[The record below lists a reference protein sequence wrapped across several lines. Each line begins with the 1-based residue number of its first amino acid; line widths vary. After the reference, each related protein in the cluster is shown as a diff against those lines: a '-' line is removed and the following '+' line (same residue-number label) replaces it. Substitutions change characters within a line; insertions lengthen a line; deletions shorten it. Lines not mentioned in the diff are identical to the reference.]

1 MQQNIISEAW
11 RPKLFSLLHIVSDYL
26 AILLAEKT
34 ALFLQGIFRVQAS
47 QMMILPWDYQYIYIP
62 GMFLLLLSISESY
75 KFNRPSMEVARDV
88 GKGCCVAILMYML
101 VIFLMRNSM
110 QVSRYYAVCFFA
122 FMVLY
127 IGVFRNLLEG
137 ILKKCPNMQEPVLLL
152 GAGKTAEI
160 LLDRFRRDNCYSLYQ
175 NGCPRNIQCWEH
187 LRMLPILFRSWES
200 AH

>member
-62 GMFLLLLSISESY
+62 GMFLILLSISESY
-75 KFNRPSMEVARDV
+75 KFNRPSLEVARDV

-127 IGVFRNLLEG
+127 IGVFRNLLEV

-152 GAGKTAEI
+152 
-160 LLDRFRRDNCYSLYQ
+160 
-175 NGCPRNIQCWEH
+175 
-187 LRMLPILFRSWES
+187 
-200 AH
+200 